1 MTPIRTLGKLMI
13 PPEWFIVGS
22 PGISLIGGKEFAQ
35 LIRRTK
41 RSAPRQ
47 KTGVRVG
54 YRPGY
59 RGTHT
64 HTPQQAIGEPM
75 VFARGCPTI
84 QKAIRGHSTDRS
96 RLEIG
101 KKLGQ
106 VASGWK
112 LGTL

>member
-1 MTPIRTLGKLMI
+1 MI

-22 PGISLIGGKEFAQ
+22 LAISLIGGKEFAQ

-41 RSAPRQ
+41 RSAPRH
-47 KTGVRVG
+47 KTGVRGG

-64 HTPQQAIGEPM
+64 PQQAIGELM
-75 VFARGCPTI
+75 VFTKGCPTI

>member
-1 MTPIRTLGKLMI
+1 MI

-22 PGISLIGGKEFAQ
+22 LGISLIGGKEFAQ

-41 RSAPRQ
+41 RSAPRH
-47 KTGVRVG
+47 KTGVRGG
-54 YRPGY
+54 Y
-59 RGTHT
+59 THT
-64 HTPQQAIGEPM
+64 HTPQQTRGEPM
-75 VFARGCPTI
+75 VFTKGCPTI

-106 VASGWK
+106 VASGWRA
-112 LGTL
+112 GNT

>member
-1 MTPIRTLGKLMI
+1 MI

-22 PGISLIGGKEFAQ
+22 RGISLIGGKEFAQ

-41 RSAPRQ
+41 RSAPGIRLGYGEGTDQ
-47 KTGVRVG
+47 GTGV
-54 YRPGY
+54 
-59 RGTHT
+59 
-64 HTPQQAIGEPM
+64 HTPQQAIGELM
-75 VFARGCPTI
+75 VFTKGCPTI

>member
-1 MTPIRTLGKLMI
+1 MV

-22 PGISLIGGKEFAQ
+22 LGISLIGGKEFAQ

-41 RSAPRQ
+41 RSAP
-47 KTGVRVG
+47 GI
-54 YRPGY
+54 RPGY
-59 RGTHT
+59 GEGTHRDTGWVQTRVQGYTHT
-64 HTPQQAIGEPM
+64 HRSRPEVNQWCSR
-75 VFARGCPTI
+75 RGCPTI